1 MLIGGAT
8 DQYKRMYETS
18 LSTMKQHIFY
28 RPMLPN
34 MDDVLFSGQVN
45 SDGKT
50 PASQLQTEPQVQHL
64 ACFVPGMVAIGAK
77 LFSSEADMEIA
88 EKLVKG
94 CLWAYEAAPLMVQP
108 EIFHTVSCG
117 KNEFCSWDERL
128 FASAV
133 EASYGDK
140 PRPVWSQRTPGMV
153 IVDDARY
160 ILRPEAIE
168 SVFIMYRITG
178 DRTYQD
184 RAWKMFESI
193 IKHTKTSIAHAALAD
208 CTMPEAPKMDSME
221 SFWLAETLK
230 YFYLIFA
237 DEDLVNLDDW
247 VLNTEAHPLRRP

>member
-1 MLIGGAT
+1 
-8 DQYKRMYETS
+8 
-18 LSTMKQHIFY
+18 
-28 RPMLPN
+28 
-34 MDDVLFSGQVN
+34 MDDVLFAGQVTT
-45 SDGKT
+45 DGKT

-77 LFSSEADMEIA
+77 LFSSTADMETA

-94 CLWAYEAAPLMVQP
+94 CLWAYEAAPLGVQP
-108 EIFHTVSCG
+108 EIFHVVSCAS
-117 KNEFCSWDERL
+117 NEFCSWDERL
-128 FASAV
+128 FESAV
-133 EASYGDK
+133 EASLQDK
-140 PRPVWSQRTPGMV
+140 PHPAFSQRTPGIV
-153 IVDDARY
+153 VVDDARY

-178 DRTYQD
+178 DRMYQD
-184 RAWKMFESI
+184 RAWKMFENI

-237 DEDLVNLDDW
+237 DEELVNLDDW
-247 VLNTEAHPLRRP
+247 VLNTEAHPLRRPS